1 MFISFGAM
9 KKLILLLSVLFVVS
23 CSSSAEEPA
32 PVIKYTLTTAANPTI
47 GGTISP
53 ASGQHSEG
61 ATVSITASPAAEY
74 LFSSWT
80 GATGTT
86 ATASV
91 VMNSNKTVTANFV
104 KKKYALTISVE
115 GEGTVT
121 EKVINAGAAKDYNS
135 GKVVELLATPSSG
148 WSFVKWDGDLTG
160 SENPIEITIDKVQTL
175 TAVFEQNL
183 LVFLKGKVCYKNIP
197 AGKQYVHFD
206 LSYLNSDEYGLEIN
220 KQYEGWKYF
229 YKDNDDIE
237 EKGCYATGEISN
249 SNLGLRLEWYS
260 DTIINNP
267 KQFKLDGIY
276 GQTFIVTKKS
286 NTKIEIQSGSAY
298 QPIEDWDGGPEFE
311 LINLEEFNK
320 LDCK

>member
-1 MFISFGAM
+1 M
-9 KKLILLLSVLFVVS
+9 KKLALFLSVLFVVS
-23 CSSSAEEPA
+23 CSKDA
-32 PVIKYTLTTAANPTI
+32 VMYTLTTSANPSD
-47 GGTISP
+47 GGTVSP
-53 ASGQHSEG
+53 STQQYEEG
-61 ATVSITASPAAEY
+61 ETATITATPSAEY
-74 LFSSWT
+74 VFDKWT
-80 GATGTT
+80 GAEGGSETT
-86 ATASV
+86 I
-91 VMNSNKTVTANFV
+91 VMSSDKTVVANFI
-104 KKKYALTISVE
+104 KKKYALTITVE
-115 GEGTVT
+115 GEGIVT
-121 EKVINAGAAKDYNS
+121 EKVIKAGAATDYNS
-135 GKVVELLATPSSG
+135 GTVVELSATPSTG

-197 AGKQYVHFD
+197 AGKEYVHFD
-206 LSYLNSDEYGLEIN
+206 LSFLNPDDYGAEFN
-220 KQYEGWKYF
+220 KKYEGWKYF

-249 SNLGLRLEWYS
+249 SGLGLRLEWYT

-286 NTKIEIQSGSAY
+286 NTKIEIQSGNARV
-298 QPIEDWDGGPEFE
+298 PIVDWDGGPEFE
-311 LINLEEFNK
+311 LMNLEEFNK